1 MFHFFQNCYYF
12 FSNIDTRIR
21 QAELEYAY
29 GREELLLLTIEEK
42 IRALQFYIEKDLRT
56 EDEKNEKSLYF
67 QIHKKG
73 LNLCLCA
80 VDANFGQFG
89 ISAGED
95 GIYIDWVFE
104 GTPLYRGDRILE
116 FNGNLIDSKSIEG
129 IQKLLNTNGKCELV
143 VIRTR
148 FSQQKSQML
157 LQSQEDNLRLQ
168 HRISYLE
175 DQVKE
180 LQKSTKIIVAAPE
193 KNIVPKPPSNKRGD
207 HVTSINISSSS
218 TPKHH
223 ENEPQIFQ
231 RGDFVATIIGGKAIQ
246 TSSHHLAT
254 LTETLVTAKN
264 SRNSANYPADKLN
277 GYVKSDSEHDTC
289 LRNRNTLLTSQ
300 QKKCYSPQS
309 TTKQREK
316 NIRIRG
322 YLSDM
327 HNPLSESHDC
337 VSFFYIFN

>member
-1 MFHFFQNCYYF
+1 M
-12 FSNIDTRIR
+12 
-21 QAELEYAY
+21 
-29 GREELLLLTIEEK
+29 K
-42 IRALQFYIEKDLRT
+42 T

-67 QIHKKG
+67 QIHHKG

-89 ISAGED
+89 ISSGGD

-104 GTPLYRGDRILE
+104 GTSLYRGDRILE
-116 FNGNLIDSKSIEG
+116 FNGNLIDSKSIEE
-129 IQKLLNTNGKCELV
+129 IQKLLNTNGRCELV

-180 LQKSTKIIVAAPE
+180 LQNSTKIIVAATE
-193 KNIVPKPPSNKRGD
+193 KNTGTKPPTNRRGD

-218 TPKHH
+218 SPKPH
-223 ENEPQIFQ
+223 EIEPQIFQ
-231 RGDFVATIIGGKAIQ
+231 RGDFVATIIGGKAVQ
-246 TSSHHLAT
+246 TSAHHHTT

-264 SRNSANYPADKLN
+264 SRNSANYPTDKLN

-289 LRNRNTLLTSQ
+289 LRNRNSLLNSQ
-300 QKKCYSPQS
+300 QKKSYSPQS

-322 YLSDM
+322 FPSDM
-327 HNPLSESHDC
+327 QNHLSESHDC
-337 VSFFYIFN
+337 VSLQYQYLVFIITVITFKILHSHFTWRIVWVVMIKIINKLV